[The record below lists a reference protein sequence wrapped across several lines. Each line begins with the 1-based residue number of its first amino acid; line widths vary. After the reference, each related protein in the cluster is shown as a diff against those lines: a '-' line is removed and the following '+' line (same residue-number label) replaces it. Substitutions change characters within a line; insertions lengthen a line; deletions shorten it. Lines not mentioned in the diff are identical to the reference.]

1 MLAPPGTVVL
11 GISPQDVDSHERW
24 IASEGFPF
32 PLLADADKAVGQAY
46 GIAGGPTGYRRSVF
60 IVDGQGVVRWRTV
73 KLIGA
78 TWPKA
83 KDLARAIAKIVD
95 TT

>member
-1 MLAPPGTVVL
+1 ML

-24 IASEGFPF
+24 IAKEGFQF
-32 PLLADADKAVGQAY
+32 PLLADVDKAVGAAY

-60 IVDGQGVVRWRTV
+60 VLDGDGVVRWQTV

-78 TWPKA
+78 SWPKA
-83 KDLARAIAKIVD
+83 KELAKVLAPIVAAL
-95 TT
+95 